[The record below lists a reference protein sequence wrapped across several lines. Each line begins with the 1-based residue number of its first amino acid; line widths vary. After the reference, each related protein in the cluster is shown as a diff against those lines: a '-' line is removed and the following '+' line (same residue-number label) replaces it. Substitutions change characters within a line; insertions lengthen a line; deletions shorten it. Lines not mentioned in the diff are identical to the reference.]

1 MYIKCKAQILEEP
14 MAVMTSDFNIP
25 DSEYTET
32 IVITEIITS
41 WTKGFNK
48 VTASVRT
55 VKAAPPNANDL
66 KLYICLLIY
75 LKQYKQM

>member
-41 WTKGFNK
+41 
-48 VTASVRT
+48 
-55 VKAAPPNANDL
+55 
-66 KLYICLLIY
+66 
-75 LKQYKQM
+75 